1 MQQSMVPLEKYIYK
15 EIFLYYIIMTKTL
28 DDLVEC
34 CMLDIFPPFPVIADY
49 FGIDNASNNEHLNI
63 ILGLYQGMIKIKGMN
78 KDTVENAYKKNKLDK
93 LIHDSYRVY
102 GSSGYYRI
110 FCEKNIIIGK
120 TNLL

>member
-1 MQQSMVPLEKYIYK
+1 MS
-15 EIFLYYIIMTKTL
+15 KTI
-28 DDLVEC
+28 DLLVDS
-34 CMLDIFPPFPVIADY
+34 CMSDLFPPGPVIADY

-102 GSSGYYRI
+102 GSSGYYRT
-110 FCEKNIIIGK
+110 FCEKYYNR
-120 TNLL
+120 